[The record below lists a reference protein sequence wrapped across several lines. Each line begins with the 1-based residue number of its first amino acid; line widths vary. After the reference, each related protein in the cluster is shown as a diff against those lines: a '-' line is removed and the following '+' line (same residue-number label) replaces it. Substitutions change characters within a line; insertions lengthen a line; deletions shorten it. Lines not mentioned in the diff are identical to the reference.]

1 MTPHENKPILEIPI
15 VSVKYSQPITEFPN
29 HKQITQARIQ
39 WVQVVG
45 EGILIKQIGLYND
58 NGEYIRDAKLNGDL
72 LCTLTEHLLPIT
84 ICK

>member
-1 MTPHENKPILEIPI
+1 MTPHENKNKP
-15 VSVKYSQPITEFPN
+15 
-29 HKQITQARIQ
+29 TQAKIQ
-39 WVQVVG
+39 WVRVISG
-45 EGILIKQIGLYND
+45 GILIEQIGLYNE

>member
-1 MTPHENKPILEIPI
+1 MTPHENKNKP
-15 VSVKYSQPITEFPN
+15 
-29 HKQITQARIQ
+29 TQAKIMR
-39 WVQVVG
+39 VEVVP

-58 NGEYIRDAKLNGDL
+58 GEYIRDAKLNGDL